1 MLAATYLLR
10 NNGFRPDPFML
21 FGFWTMRPRASS
33 FTLFFFVIARV
44 CFGQKGNQNSY
55 LWSMKD
61 HVVEDTLLNVFS
73 LPFALWY
80 ILHRPD
86 SLAAGLC
93 SDDSSYLRFWDSFY
107 AIAGAGGI
115 AAFLLVVMFGHA
127 CSSDRKK
134 IAYDPLAFASHYSE
148 TMGEPLS
155 KFWRFVFLVG
165 GINMIAAFATSW
177 VLWSTFVIN
186 AGTDFCPGSVVGEGI
201 AWGVALFLNA
211 LIRPIIG
218 GPSSS

>member
-107 AIAGAGGI
+107 AIAGAGGV
-115 AAFLLVVMFGHA
+115 AAFLLVVMLGHA
-127 CSSDRKK
+127 CSRDRKK
-134 IAYDPLAFASHYSE
+134 IAYDPLAFATHYSE

-165 GINMIAAFATSW
+165 GINMIAVFATSW
-177 VLWSTFVIN
+177 VLWS
-186 AGTDFCPGSVVGEGI
+186 SES
-201 AWGVALFLNA
+201 L
-211 LIRPIIG
+211 
-218 GPSSS
+218 PSPLL